1 LEHTLAYSGKPRRN
15 EIGGRFMRIGRS
27 LFVSFLAM
35 LFVLLAAC
43 HRTSDEQAV
52 RQALDAAEHAA
63 ETTDGGAFGDRLSED
78 FVGNRGEVD
87 RKQLVNLLRL
97 AHLRSETIHALLGP
111 VTVEPRG
118 ERFVATFT
126 VTLTSGGRLL
136 PSDMGVYDVE
146 SAWRKE
152 GGDWVCYSASW
163 KRRL

>member
-15 EIGGRFMRIGRS
+15 EIGGYFMRIARG
-27 LFVSFLAM
+27 
-35 LFVLLAAC
+35 LFVLFLVAVFGLLGAC

-63 ETTDGGAFGDRLSED
+63 EAADAGAFGDRLGED
-78 FVGNRGEVD
+78 FTGNQGDVD
-87 RKQLVNLLRL
+87 RQQLVNLLRL
-97 AHLRSETIHALLGP
+97 AHLRGETIHALMGP
-111 VTVEPRG
+111 VTLEPRG

-126 VTLTSGGRLL
+126 LTLTSGGRLL

-163 KRRL
+163 KRKL